1 VVDTQPK
8 IEFSLTMFTVVR
20 LNVNSKV
27 LESSTIFHCQFWYN
41 EDDPPVIVETTKVLL
56 MWSELKGDKRLLVR
70 FTKASFISAFGADDP
85 SVLYPYL
92 VECPFDGPVPT
103 SVSLVKSYCDHAE
116 NNLKILDPQPVKRV
130 KKRFGVCTKHMEFND
145 SNFTVRFI
153 EWMHLMRLLGAEKVH
168 FAYSS
173 FHPDMFKVVQYFVDR
188 EMLDVWPYM
197 PPSGI
202 SDTSL
207 YSWQEFQLEVNT
219 LTDCF
224 YRVKNLYDYVAILD
238 FDEVITPVM
247 PDDFTWE
254 DIIKRAN
261 VLEYQDALLS
271 QNVYYPEVNAE
282 PFDEVPKFMYI
293 LQHVQR
299 SQNFS
304 EWNDAVKSFFGTERV
319 LSLHNHSPPHCI
331 SENLECRLFE
341 FTKEISQ
348 NSHYRSQMDEGTTFN
363 ITQEDKTLWKYKD
376 RLIQAVNE
384 TLRDVEEQFGLKF
397 VE

>member
-1 VVDTQPK
+1 
-8 IEFSLTMFTVVR
+8 M
-20 LNVNSKV
+20 
-27 LESSTIFHCQFWYN
+27 TI
-41 EDDPPVIVETTKVLL
+41 LL
-56 MWSELKGDKRLLVR
+56 RVGL
-70 FTKASFISAFGADDP
+70 ISAFGTEIP
-85 SVLYPYL
+85 ETRYPYL

-103 SVSLVKSYCDHAE
+103 SVSLVKSYCDHSE

-130 KKRFGVCTKHMEFND
+130 KKRFGVCAKYMEFND

-168 FAYSS
+168 FAYLY
-173 FHPDMFKVVQYFVDR
+173 FHPDMYKVVQYFVDR
-188 EMLDVWPYM
+188 EMLDVWPYLH
-197 PPSGI
+197 PSGI
-202 SDTSL
+202 ANVTY
-207 YSWQEFQLEVNT
+207 YSWQEFQLQVNT

-247 PDDFTWE
+247 PDDYTWE

-261 VLEYQDALLS
+261 VSDHRDMFVS
-271 QNVYYPEVNAE
+271 QNVYYPEVNAA
-282 PFDEVPKFMYI
+282 PLNEVPKFMYI

-299 SQNFS
+299 SKNFS
-304 EWNDAVKSFFGTERV
+304 RLGEGVKSIVRTERI
-319 LSLHNHSPPHCI
+319 LSLHNHEKNNCI
-331 SENLECRLFE
+331 FE
-341 FTKEISQ
+341 KGKHFCLPFFLATEISQ
-348 NSHYRSQMDEGTTFN
+348 NSHFRSQMDEGTTFN

-384 TLRDVEEQFGLKF
+384 TLRDVEDQFGLKL